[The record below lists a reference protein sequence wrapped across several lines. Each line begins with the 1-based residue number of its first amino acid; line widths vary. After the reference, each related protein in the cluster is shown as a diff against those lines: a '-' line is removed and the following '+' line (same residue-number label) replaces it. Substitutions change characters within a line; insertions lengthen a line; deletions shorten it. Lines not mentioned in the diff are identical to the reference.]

1 MGPPYIPGCE
11 KPNSKGQC
19 YVGMPEDE
27 EEQDTK
33 STTDNENSTDEFF
46 VSGSFFN

>member
-1 MGPPYIPGCE
+1 MGEFPIVQPGCE

-27 EEQDTK
+27 EERE
-33 STTDNENSTDEFF
+33 SENETDKGDELLASGEFF
-46 VSGSFFN
+46 E